1 VAIDAAT
8 SLHVMYRQLSTPLCQ
23 CHPLVLRR
31 WGAYELAA
39 VLSSF
44 YGADVTTRVRPW
56 RGLVRQI
63 ERVTDAVAA
72 AAAAERDSAA
82 GSDSQPAG
90 SGIARHQTTGSTA
103 NQIADM
109 TSSRLPLYLQ
119 ICLPPRPTR
128 PRD

>member
-1 VAIDAAT
+1 
-8 SLHVMYRQLSTPLCQ
+8 MYRQLSTPLCQ

-39 VLSSF
+39 ALSSF

-56 RGLVRQI
+56 RGLVRHYRQTD
-63 ERVTDAVAA
+63 RVTDAAAA

>member
-44 YGADVTTRVRPW
+44 YGADVTTRVRVAW
-56 RGLVRQI
+56 TRQ
-63 ERVTDAVAA
+63 TDRQTA